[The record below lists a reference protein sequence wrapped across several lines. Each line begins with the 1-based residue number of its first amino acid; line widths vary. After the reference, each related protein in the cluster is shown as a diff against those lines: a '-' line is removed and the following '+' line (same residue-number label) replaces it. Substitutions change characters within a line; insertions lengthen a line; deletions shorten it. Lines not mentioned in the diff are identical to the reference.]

1 MEKIIPFKKDIP
13 FKTNIYEI
21 NSISLEHTLSLK
33 DEYLIMGDFIISG
46 TYKLTSSSINI
57 DEFNFKIP
65 FEISIDKKYDT
76 KNIKVDIND
85 FYYEV
90 IDNSIL
96 SVSIEVLV
104 NNLEEKEEIME
115 SARENKII
123 DIEEVNT
130 KEPDELERDFI
141 NNDSLPQNKEIISSI
156 FDNLDDNENYVT
168 YKVHIVTEND
178 TVESI
183 LQKYEISSNKLE
195 LYNDM
200 SSLKIGDKLIIPT
213 NDQNKWDFKNI

>member
-115 SARENKII
+115 STRENKII
-123 DIEEVNT
+123 DIEEEIDAR
-130 KEPDELERDFI
+130 EPNEQERDFI
-141 NNDSLPQNKEIISSI
+141 NNDNISQNKEIISSI

-213 NDQNKWDFKNI
+213 NDQNK

>member
-33 DEYLIMGDFIISG
+33 DEYLIMGDFIITG

-115 SARENKII
+115 STRENKII
-123 DIEEVNT
+123 DIEEEIDAR
-130 KEPDELERDFI
+130 EPNEQERDFI
-141 NNDSLPQNKEIISSI
+141 NNDNISQNKEIISSI

-213 NDQNKWDFKNI
+213 NDQNK

>member
-213 NDQNKWDFKNI
+213 NDQNK

>member
-90 IDNSIL
+90 IDSSIL
-96 SVSIEVLV
+96 AVSIEVLV

-213 NDQNKWDFKNI
+213 NDQNK